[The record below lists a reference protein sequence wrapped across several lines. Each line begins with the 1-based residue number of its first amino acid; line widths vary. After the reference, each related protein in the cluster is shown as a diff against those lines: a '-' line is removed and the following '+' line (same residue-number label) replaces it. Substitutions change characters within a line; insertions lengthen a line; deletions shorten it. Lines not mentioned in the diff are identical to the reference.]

1 MALTSRVASTDD
13 AALLGGLNHQLIA
26 DEGHRNPM
34 TPPELTARMRGWLE
48 SGEYRA
54 VLWEDAQGVAAYAL
68 YRENDDEVHLRQFFV
83 ARDRRREGIGRRAMA
98 ELFSGYWPRDKRRTV
113 SVLVRNAA
121 GVEFW
126 RAMGYEDY
134 DLTLEI
140 LPPGRAI
147 D

>member
-1 MALTSRVASTDD
+1 MAFTSRVASAAD
-13 AALLGGLNHQLIA
+13 AAVLGGFNHQLIA

-34 TPPELTARMRGWLE
+34 TPPELAARMRGWLE
-48 SGEYRA
+48 SGAYRG
-54 VLWEDAQGVAAYAL
+54 VLFEDGERVVAYAL
-68 YRENDDEVHLRQFFV
+68 YRETDDEVYLRQFFV
-83 ARDRRREGIGRRAMA
+83 ARDRRREGIGRRAIT
-98 ELFSGYWPRDKRRTV
+98 ELFTRYWPRDKRRTV

-140 LPPGRAI
+140 LPPGLSR